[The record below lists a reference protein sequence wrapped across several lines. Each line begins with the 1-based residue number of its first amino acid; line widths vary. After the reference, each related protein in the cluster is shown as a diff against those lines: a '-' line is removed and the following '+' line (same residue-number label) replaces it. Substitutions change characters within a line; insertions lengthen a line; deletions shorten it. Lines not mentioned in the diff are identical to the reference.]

1 MKVPKDA
8 YEHKTVVT
16 HTAVFKNGM
25 YQDGQTQLEKA
36 WPCDLLTIWLTK
48 N

>member
-16 HTAVFKNGM
+16 HTAVFKNRTVPLV
-25 YQDGQTQLEKA
+25 YQDGQT
-36 WPCDLLTIWLTK
+36 
-48 N
+48 